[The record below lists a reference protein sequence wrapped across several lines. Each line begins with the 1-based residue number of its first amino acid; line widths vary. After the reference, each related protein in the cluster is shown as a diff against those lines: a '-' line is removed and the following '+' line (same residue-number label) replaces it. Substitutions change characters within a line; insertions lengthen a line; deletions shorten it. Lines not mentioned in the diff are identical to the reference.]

1 MPTDNLYPQ
10 QAMTIKELLMASIR
24 CHINF
29 SKYCWRMIL
38 MFFLC
43 YMGSALI
50 PQGLQGWLRFPISII
65 FVLAEFSLVM
75 LLLSRGHQYLLGR
88 NNRCFIEK
96 KQWLSLIFTIAVLIL
111 FTIIIAI
118 SLKYVNVTQYVN
130 LVINFSLSSLLVFF
144 YLASIFLYPLVII
157 DKLKLSKALSFSL
170 YFFRESL
177 AKVIVLY
184 FIFIIMVLLALPGSS
199 HMLILSQYFLNIP
212 ATFAIIVV
220 ILPVIIIYWL
230 LLTNDCK
237 QRLLNTTSD

>member
-10 QAMTIKELLMASIR
+10 LAMTIKELLMASIR

-29 SKYCWRMIL
+29 TKYCWRMII

-43 YMGSALI
+43 HLGSALI
-50 PQGLQGWLRFPISII
+50 PPGLPDWLRLPISIL
-65 FVLAEFSLVM
+65 FVLAEFSLIM
-75 LLLSRGHQYLLGR
+75 LLLSRGHQYLLGT
-88 NNRCFIEK
+88 NNRYFLEK
-96 KQWLSLIFTIAVLIL
+96 KQWVSLIFTIAVLIL
-111 FTIIIAI
+111 CTFIIAI
-118 SLKYVNVTQYVN
+118 SLKHVNVSQYVN

-144 YLASIFLYPLVII
+144 YLASIFVYPLVII
-157 DKLKLSKALSFSL
+157 DKLKLSKALPFSL
-170 YFFRESL
+170 CFFRESL

-184 FIFIIMVLLALPGSS
+184 FIFITMVLLALPGSS

-220 ILPVIIIYWL
+220 ILPIIIIYWL

-237 QRLLNTTSD
+237 QRLLNTTPD